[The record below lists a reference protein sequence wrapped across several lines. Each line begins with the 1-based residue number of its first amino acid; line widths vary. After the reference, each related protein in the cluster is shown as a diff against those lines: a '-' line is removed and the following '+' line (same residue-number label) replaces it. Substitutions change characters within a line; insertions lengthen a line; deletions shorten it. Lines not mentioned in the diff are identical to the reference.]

1 VNTLTVNGGT
11 GSSEELR
18 SIRTKMA
25 AADAAAR
32 QYWNDPTW
40 RREMAANITT
50 TVYEGF
56 QHENLLRYMAT
67 VENVEM
73 GDRIFM
79 EEVRGLEVFWVSMGG
94 QIDQSS
100 ITEDIWEL
108 PRDYVGFHVTE
119 LEEKLES
126 GFSRTSANIVSLAI
140 EQMDAAI
147 NARLLRLFQAAIPD
161 GSSPYYIA
169 AAGLSLA
176 ALNTSIAEV
185 QDESRSDV
193 VSIIGRSTMTGQII
207 DELADLN
214 GFTPETNEDMLRNG
228 RLGLY
233 RGANIIRLRNFRNAV
248 GASYVPANEL
258 YVVGIDAAKVGF
270 WGGLRA
276 QEWSEQGGFYW
287 HYMGRR
293 TAGFAVRKPEH
304 VRRIVDTSITP

>member
-1 VNTLTVNGGT
+1 MNTLTVNGGAR
-11 GSSEELR
+11 SEEMR
-18 SIRTKMA
+18 AIRAKMA

-32 QYWNDPTW
+32 EHWHEPAW
-40 RREMAANITT
+40 RHEMAADLTS

-56 QHENLLRYMAT
+56 AHENLLSFMAT
-67 VENVEM
+67 VENVDP

-100 ITEDIWEL
+100 ITEDIWEM
-108 PRDYVGFHVTE
+108 PKDYVGFHVSE
-119 LEEKLES
+119 LEEKMES
-126 GFSRTSANIVSLAI
+126 GFSRASAQIISLAI
-140 EQMDAAI
+140 EQIDAAI
-147 NARLLRLFQAAIPD
+147 NARLLRLYMAAIPD
-161 GSSPYYIA
+161 ITSPYYIT

-176 ALNTSIAEV
+176 SLNTAIAEV
-185 QDESRSDV
+185 QDESRSDI
-193 VSIIGRSTMTGQII
+193 VSIIGRATMTGQII

-228 RLGLY
+228 RLGVY
-233 RGANIIRLRNFRNAV
+233 RGANIIRLKNFRNANGV
-248 GASYVPANEL
+248 SLFPANEL

-304 VRRIVDTSITP
+304 VRRVVDTSITP

>member
-1 VNTLTVNGGT
+1 MNTLTVNGGA

-18 SIRTKMA
+18 AIRAKMV

-32 QYWNDPTW
+32 TNWNDPLW
-40 RREMAANITT
+40 RREMAADITS

-56 QHENLLRYMAT
+56 MHENLLAYMAT
-67 VENVEM
+67 VENVEP

-100 ITEDIWEL
+100 ITEDIWEM

-119 LEEKLES
+119 LEEKMES
-126 GFSRTSANIVSLAI
+126 GFSRASANIVSMAI
-140 EQMDAAI
+140 EQIDAAI
-147 NARLLRLFQAAIPD
+147 NARLLRLYQAAIPD
-161 GSSPYYIA
+161 ISSPYYIT

-176 ALNTSIAEV
+176 SLNTAIAEV
-185 QDESRSDV
+185 QDESRSDI

-214 GFTPETNEDMLRNG
+214 GYTPETNEQILRT
-228 RLGLY
+228 GLMGVY
-233 RGANIIRLRNFRNAV
+233 RGANIIRLKNFRNAA
-248 GASYVPANEL
+248 GISMFPANEL
-258 YVVGIDAAKVGF
+258 FVVGADAAKVGF

-287 HYMGRR
+287 HYLGRR

-304 VRRIVDTSITP
+304 IRRIVDTAITP